1 MNFYA
6 MYDCK
11 EIIVLY
17 PDQCL

>member
-11 EIIVLY
+11 EINVLY